1 MFSKNYYGRI
11 LSNSKQIIKNI
22 GSKYSVDDYILNRFK
37 IEKDIGLSLSNQLDK
52 EIGVDVNPEF
62 VKITNITIPENIVQT
77 NLLSAIAQQQNDVE
91 INQ

>member
-1 MFSKNYYGRI
+1 LFSKNYYGRI